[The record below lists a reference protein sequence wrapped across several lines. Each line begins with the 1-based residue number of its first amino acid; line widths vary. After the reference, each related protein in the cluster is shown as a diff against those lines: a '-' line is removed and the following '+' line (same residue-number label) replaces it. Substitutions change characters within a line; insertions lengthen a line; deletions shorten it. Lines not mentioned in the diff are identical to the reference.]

1 MKKPL
6 LLAVLF
12 LPLVCLIGWTIFL
25 TASRNQGKDVKVAV
39 MGYDPR
45 DLLSG
50 HYIQYQIDWNRT
62 DCSQFP
68 GKTCPK
74 KDFCHQ
80 ARWGRQCRFYIPEQ
94 YAKELDELFRKR
106 NTTDTV
112 FEVVYSYRPG
122 RKPFA
127 KEMLINGRAWKASVQ
142 QGK

>member
-1 MKKPL
+1 MKKNL

-12 LPLVCLIGWTIFL
+12 LPLICLIGWTIFL

-50 HYIQYQIDWNRT
+50 HYIQYQIDWKRT

-68 GKTCPK
+68 EGECPREK
-74 KDFCHQ
+74 FCKE
-80 ARWGRQCRFYIPEQ
+80 ARWGRRCRFYIPEK
-94 YAKELDELFRKR
+94 YAQELDDLFRHR

-112 FEVVYSYRPG
+112 FEVTYSYRPG
-122 RKPFA
+122 HQPIA
-127 KEMLINGRAWKASVQ
+127 KDILINGRSWKACVQ